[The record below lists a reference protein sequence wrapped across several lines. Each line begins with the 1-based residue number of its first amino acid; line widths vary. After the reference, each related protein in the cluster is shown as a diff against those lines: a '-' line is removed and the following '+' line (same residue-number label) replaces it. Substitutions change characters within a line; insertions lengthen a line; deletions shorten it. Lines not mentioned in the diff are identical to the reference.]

1 MHGNQLPRA
10 RRRKRRSALV
20 ASLLVAGTLSTVP
33 GALSAQDTGTGFDEA
48 TSGDISND
56 AASPTSLALGNGSN
70 VLSGSVVGGD
80 SSDIDYLTIN
90 VPDGHVLSAADL
102 ISYES
107 GNQISF
113 IGLQAGNTFTESPQ
127 DTEVGNLLGFTLFG
141 TPNVGS
147 DILQGIGAGDGAQGF
162 SGSLDA
168 GDYTFW
174 IQETSPNES
183 AYSIDLVV
191 EPAAAP
197 VAEIIEVPA
206 DGAAPADDAPTT
218 NVDLEF
224 AGLEP
229 LGEGFVY
236 EGWVIIDGAP
246 VSTGRFDVEAD
257 GSLTYSTGS
266 LADDLTN
273 ATTVVITIEPAND
286 PDPGPADPK
295 PLAGDIVDGVAELS
309 IGHPAALGDDFS
321 TSGGQFLVATP
332 TTESTDDEYSGVWF
346 IEVTD
351 AGPVAGLDIPELPAG
366 WVYEGWVVID
376 GQPVSTGR
384 FLDPTGPDDFGG
396 FSGPLGNPPFP
407 GEDFIVNA
415 PDGLEFPLDL
425 RGAGTVVLTVEPA
438 DDDSPAPFP
447 IRPLAAPV
455 PAGLEVPGSVELGEG
470 PGVPSGT
477 ATLDLPAPVADAP
490 EFFPPNEENPT
501 TNLDLEFAGLE
512 ALGEGF
518 VYEGWVIIDGGPVST
533 GRFIIEADGSQ
544 TLLTSS
550 QADDLSAATTVVIT
564 IEPAND
570 PDPGPADPKPLAGD
584 IVDGV
589 AELSI
594 GHPAALGDDFS
605 TSGGQFLVATPTT
618 ESTDDEYSGVWFIEV
633 TDAGP
638 VAGLDIP
645 ELPAG
650 WVYEGWVVID
660 GQPVSTG
667 RFLDPTG
674 PDDFGGFSGP
684 LGNPPFPGEDFIVNA
699 PDGLEFPLDLRGAGT
714 VVLTVEPADDDSPAP
729 FPIRP
734 LAAPVPAGLE
744 VPGSVEL
751 GEGPGVPSGTAT
763 LDLPAPVA
771 DGPNRVEF
779 VNNTFGARYLEVQP
793 NVNVYS
799 SNQSNTATEFILH
812 PQGDGVYLIQSVST
826 GLYLHGHGEGGS
838 FNVDVV
844 GPVDDT
850 AYWSLQVA
858 DGGYHVVNVGLGR
871 ALQADRPSF
880 NVDTEA
886 PADGLGDSVVWSV
899 VPVG

>member
-1 MHGNQLPRA
+1 MC
-10 RRRKRRSALV
+10 
-20 ASLLVAGTLSTVP
+20 
-33 GALSAQDTGTGFDEA
+33 
-48 TSGDISND
+48 
-56 AASPTSLALGNGSN
+56 
-70 VLSGSVVGGD
+70 
-80 SSDIDYLTIN
+80 
-90 VPDGHVLSAADL
+90 
-102 ISYES
+102 
-107 GNQISF
+107 
-113 IGLQAGNTFTESPQ
+113 
-127 DTEVGNLLGFTLFG
+127 
-141 TPNVGS
+141 
-147 DILQGIGAGDGAQGF
+147 
-162 SGSLDA
+162 
-168 GDYTFW
+168 
-174 IQETSPNES
+174 
-183 AYSIDLVV
+183 
-191 EPAAAP
+191 
-197 VAEIIEVPA
+197 
-206 DGAAPADDAPTT
+206 
-218 NVDLEF
+218 
-224 AGLEP
+224 
-229 LGEGFVY
+229 
-236 EGWVIIDGAP
+236 
-246 VSTGRFDVEAD
+246 
-257 GSLTYSTGS
+257 
-266 LADDLTN
+266 
-273 ATTVVITIEPAND
+273 
-286 PDPGPADPK
+286 
-295 PLAGDIVDGVAELS
+295 
-309 IGHPAALGDDFS
+309 
-321 TSGGQFLVATP
+321 
-332 TTESTDDEYSGVWF
+332 
-346 IEVTD
+346 
-351 AGPVAGLDIPELPAG
+351 
-366 WVYEGWVVID
+366 
-376 GQPVSTGR
+376 
-384 FLDPTGPDDFGG
+384 
-396 FSGPLGNPPFP
+396 
-407 GEDFIVNA
+407 
-415 PDGLEFPLDL
+415 
-425 RGAGTVVLTVEPA
+425 
-438 DDDSPAPFP
+438 
-447 IRPLAAPV
+447 IR
-455 PAGLEVPGSVELGEG
+455 
-470 PGVPSGT
+470 
-477 ATLDLPAPVADAP
+477 D
-490 EFFPPNEENPT
+490 
-501 TNLDLEFAGLE
+501 
-512 ALGEGF
+512 
-518 VYEGWVIIDGGPVST
+518 
-533 GRFIIEADGSQ
+533 R
-544 TLLTSS
+544 
-550 QADDLSAATTVVIT
+550 
-564 IEPAND
+564 
-570 PDPGPADPKPLAGD
+570 
-584 IVDGV
+584 
-589 AELSI
+589 
-594 GHPAALGDDFS
+594 
-605 TSGGQFLVATPTT
+605 
-618 ESTDDEYSGVWFIEV
+618 